1 MNALSIGIP
10 SKSQTVNV
18 LRDNTDY
25 ELFEIAPEK
34 SFLCVCPDWFVVCF
48 TFDNQTYYTG
58 QTIRVWIVKLPIVSP
73 GPGKNDHNI
82 PKAR

>member
-1 MNALSIGIP
+1 MNALSVGIR

-34 SFLCVCPDWFVVCF
+34 SFFVCALIDLLFALLSITKRTTLGRRF
-48 TFDNQTYYTG
+48 GFELLNF
-58 QTIRVWIVKLPIVSP
+58 LL
-73 GPGKNDHNI
+73 
-82 PKAR
+82 

>member
-10 SKSQTVNV
+10 SKSQIVNV

-34 SFLCVCPDWFVVCF
+34 SFFCVCPIDLLFALLSITKRTTLGRRF
-48 TFDNQTYYTG
+48 GFELLNF
-58 QTIRVWIVKLPIVSP
+58 LL
-73 GPGKNDHNI
+73 
-82 PKAR
+82 